1 MNDYR
6 WFNPTQ
12 PQTLQIAVLLSY
24 ISAIFAFLSGAFVSG
39 FGLLIMVGLAGG
51 AFGIA
56 NEKKWGYSL
65 AVGIAGLQVL
75 LYVVFAG
82 TEVFQSFNLLISF
95 VFDVALLLLLV
106 HPMSRDYQR
115 IWFR

>member
-12 PQTLQIAVLLSY
+12 PQTLQIAVMLCY
-24 ISAIFAFLSGAFVSG
+24 ISAVFAFLGGAFATG
-39 FGLLIMVGLAGG
+39 LGLLIMVGLVGG
-51 AFGIA
+51 AFGVA

-65 AVGIAGLQVL
+65 AVGVAALQVI

-82 TEVFQSFNLLISF
+82 TDVFESFNLLISF